1 MAYYSDSDSDKGQRQ
16 RIGHS
21 DKRTAPTT
29 TTTDSTAHTDSPY
42 KNAKNPTRG
51 RAVQH
56 PPIKLNISFGIG
68 RAILRAWGVQIVL
81 LSEKKYYLCDMK
93 IIKGNNGLTVKDGRL
108 INNRPDGVTMLQQA
122 IDLKNAAKREK
133 KISMMEEAYLRADIK
148 AKMLGLD
155 D

>member
-1 MAYYSDSDSDKGQRQ
+1 
-16 RIGHS
+16 
-21 DKRTAPTT
+21 
-29 TTTDSTAHTDSPY
+29 
-42 KNAKNPTRG
+42 
-51 RAVQH
+51 
-56 PPIKLNISFGIG
+56 
-68 RAILRAWGVQIVL
+68 
-81 LSEKKYYLCDMK
+81 MK